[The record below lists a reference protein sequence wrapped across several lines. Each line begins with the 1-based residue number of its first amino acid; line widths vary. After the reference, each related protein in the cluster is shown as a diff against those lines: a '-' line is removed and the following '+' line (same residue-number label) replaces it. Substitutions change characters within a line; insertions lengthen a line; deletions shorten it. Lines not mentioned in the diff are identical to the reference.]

1 MTDVTRRVMTA
12 APGIDLVAPKL
23 HPPMIRSGT
32 VPRPTLIERLAR
44 DDTRPIVSVVA
55 PAGYGKTT
63 LLTQWAEDKGR
74 AFAWVSVE
82 EPDNDP
88 KILLTYVATAL
99 DAVEP
104 IDERVF
110 DALASP
116 GSSVP
121 GSVVPRLGSA
131 LSSMSS
137 PVTLVLDDVHVLH
150 DRECRAALSVLADHV
165 PGGSR
170 LVLAGRAEP
179 PLRMARLRA
188 EGKVTEIGAGDLAMT
203 RDDAAALLRAVGVV
217 LSEDEVAALYRQAE
231 GWPAG
236 LYLAALYLREGGLLA
251 DALSFS
257 GADRLVS
264 EYVEAELLE
273 RISARQRVFLTRTA
287 VLTRICGPLC
297 EAVLDQPQAAATL
310 ADVARSNLLLV
321 PLDRYGEWY
330 RYHQLFRDM
339 LLAELHRRD
348 PGLIPVLL
356 RRAAEWH
363 ERAGTPVAALEYWM
377 EAGDADAAARLA
389 GALAV
394 AAYQQGKIATVERW
408 FGWLEGHQA
417 MEKHPGL
424 AVLAALLSGLTG
436 KPADAERWV
445 RLAEQRA
452 GLVPRLPDGSSSIE
466 PWLALLRAL
475 LCRNGV
481 AQMQADA
488 ELAVTTMAAGS
499 FLQIASAV
507 FLAIAHLMTGDPDRA
522 DAIFA
527 DAAATGKARG
537 IKVGVCVALGERSLL
552 AANAGAW
559 EHARSHLSEAR
570 AVAREAHLEDHPPV
584 TILYAVAARLAL
596 QEGDRSRARV
606 ELTRAQRLR
615 PALTYALPHL
625 AVQARIELARCHL
638 ALSDYAAARVLLRE
652 VDEIL
657 RLRPGLGVFTAQA
670 EALRAELARVRSSPA
685 PQASA
690 LSAAELRVLPMLS
703 THLSFPEIG
712 AQMFL
717 SRYTVK
723 AQATSVYRK
732 LGVCSRRQAVAR
744 ARELGLLDE

>member
-1 MTDVTRRVMTA
+1 MT
-12 APGIDLVAPKL
+12 
-23 HPPMIRSGT
+23 
-32 VPRPTLIERLAR
+32 
-44 DDTRPIVSVVA
+44 
-55 PAGYGKTT
+55 
-63 LLTQWAEDKGR
+63 
-74 AFAWVSVE
+74 
-82 EPDNDP
+82 
-88 KILLTYVATAL
+88 
-99 DAVEP
+99 
-104 IDERVF
+104 
-110 DALASP
+110 
-116 GSSVP
+116 
-121 GSVVPRLGSA
+121 
-131 LSSMSS
+131 S
-137 PVTLVLDDVHVLH
+137 PVALVLDDVHVLH

-203 RDDAAALLRAVGVV
+203 RDDAATLLRAVGVV

-264 EYVEAELLE
+264 EYVEAEFLDQ
-273 RISARQRVFLTRTA
+273 IPPRQRVFLTRTA
-287 VLTRICGPLC
+287 VLTRMCGPLC
-297 EAVLDQPQAAATL
+297 EAVLDQPEAAATL
-310 ADVARSNLLLV
+310 TDVARSNLMLV
-321 PLDRYGEWY
+321 SLDRRGEWY

-339 LLAELHRRD
+339 LLAELHRRE

-363 ERAGTPVAALEYWM
+363 ERASAPVAALECWM
-377 EAGDADAAARLA
+377 EAGDADAAARLT

-394 AAYQQGKIATVERW
+394 AAYQQGKITTVERW
-408 FGWLEGHQA
+408 FAWLEAHQA

-436 KPADAERWV
+436 KPTDAERWA
-445 RLAEQRA
+445 RLAEQQD
-452 GLVPRLPDGSSSIE
+452 GLAARLPDGSSSIE
-466 PWLALLRAL
+466 PWLALMRAL

-507 FLAIAHLMTGDPDRA
+507 FLAIAHLMSGDPDRA

-527 DAAATGKARG
+527 DAAATGEARG

-559 EHARSHLSEAR
+559 EEASSHLSEAR

-596 QEGDRSRARV
+596 QEGDRSRARA

-625 AVQARIELARCHL
+625 AAQARIELARCHL

-652 VDEIL
+652 VDEIF
-657 RLRPGLGVFTAQA
+657 RLRPGLGVFHAQA
-670 EALRAELARVRSSPA
+670 KDLQVELARVRSSSA

-732 LGVCSRRQAVAR
+732 LRVSSRSQAVAR